1 MRPRE
6 EDVPGASA
14 KNCARKPDMILPA
27 PRAVVAKK
35 SNDPLPS
42 QSRPRTYEEN
52 DDHPRK
58 NKHQDDE
65 SKYHRKRYR
74 DDDEDDRKGDQHDE
88 KHRRKKADKDDKKK
102 GNTKVD
108 EKKKERND
116 EKTRKK
122 NSPEKDDGDGMMQS
136 NLKEKKPRDD
146 AKVDE
151 KKKERDDEKT
161 GKKKND
167 RDDVRQINTKEK
179 KHRDGDRKTERD
191 DSKPP
196 TLNPAPQAGGTA
208 TTAHATPSAKKGISS
223 LVEDL
228 SKNVR
233 RRKKELALLEDA
245 KVEKEQDIAET
256 FPGQIQTHEEEIVE
270 STTKIQ
276 ALKLLWKDCQKEVHG
291 IAAEIKLKKTELL
304 EVQGNHAKAVVDHQ
318 KLEEQKE
325 LLVTTHL
332 LKKESEEKSSASASG
347 SSDVTTHL
355 QKKESEEKS
364 SASASDSSS
373 DSQYTYYSDDD

>member
-1 MRPRE
+1 MRPHRV
-6 EDVPGASA
+6 DAPGATA
-14 KNCARKPDMILPA
+14 KNCARKPATILPS
-27 PRAVVAKK
+27 PQVVKK
-35 SNDPLPS
+35 SNEPPKS
-42 QSRPRTYEEN
+42 ESRPCTYEQN
-52 DDHPRK
+52 DDHIQKKKYR
-58 NKHQDDE
+58 DDE
-65 SKYHRKRYR
+65 SKYHMKRDR
-74 DDDEDDRKGDQHDE
+74 DVDKDDGKGDQHDE
-88 KHRRKKADKDDKKK
+88 KHSRKKTDNNDKKK

-136 NLKEKKPRDD
+136 NLKEKKQRDD

-196 TLNPAPQAGGTA
+196 TLNQAPQAGGTA
-208 TTAHATPSAKKGISS
+208 TTAHATPSAKKGTSS

-228 SKNVR
+228 SKNVQ

-245 KVEKEQDIAET
+245 KEGKEQDIAET

-291 IAAEIKLKKTELL
+291 MAAEIKLKRTELL

-332 LKKESEEKSSASASG
+332 QKKESEEKSSASASD

-364 SASASDSSS
+364 SASASDSS
-373 DSQYTYYSDDD
+373 DSYETYYSDDD

>member
-1 MRPRE
+1 MRPHRV
-6 EDVPGASA
+6 DAPGATA
-14 KNCARKPDMILPA
+14 KNCARKPATILPS
-27 PRAVVAKK
+27 PQVVKK
-35 SNDPLPS
+35 SNEPPKS
-42 QSRPRTYEEN
+42 ESRPCTYEQN
-52 DDHPRK
+52 DDHIQKKKYR
-58 NKHQDDE
+58 DDE
-65 SKYHRKRYR
+65 SKYHMKRDR
-74 DDDEDDRKGDQHDE
+74 DVDKDDGKGDQHDE
-88 KHRRKKADKDDKKK
+88 KHSRKKTDNNDKKK

-122 NSPEKDDGDGMMQS
+122 NSPEKDDGDGMMQR
-136 NLKEKKPRDD
+136 KEKKQRDD

-167 RDDVRQINTKEK
+167 RDDVRQINMKEK
-179 KHRDGDRKTERD
+179 KHRDDDRKTERD

-196 TLNPAPQAGGTA
+196 TLNQAPQAGGTA
-208 TTAHATPSAKKGISS
+208 TTAHATPSAKKGTSS

-228 SKNVR
+228 SKNVQ

-245 KVEKEQDIAET
+245 KEGKEQDIAET

-291 IAAEIKLKKTELL
+291 IAAEIKLKRTELL

-332 LKKESEEKSSASASG
+332 
-347 SSDVTTHL
+347 

-364 SASASDSSS
+364 SASASDSS
-373 DSQYTYYSDDD
+373 DSYETYYSNDD